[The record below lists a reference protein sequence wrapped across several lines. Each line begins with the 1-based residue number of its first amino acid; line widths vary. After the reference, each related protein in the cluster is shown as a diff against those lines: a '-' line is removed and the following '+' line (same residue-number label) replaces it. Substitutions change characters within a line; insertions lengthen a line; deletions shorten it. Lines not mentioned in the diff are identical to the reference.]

1 MDLPKVK
8 VKIFYGDT
16 EIAKNNLKNLSV
28 RNTSVDR
35 IVNDVVKRN
44 RSNTASRNATRES
57 A

>member
-28 RNTSVDR
+28 RSASVDR

-44 RSNTASRNATRES
+44 RGDIAHRSTTRES